1 MQILARSAKLII
13 TMPDEIM
20 LIDKPKGMTS
30 FDVIRFL
37 RRKLNIKKMGHAGT
51 LDPLATGLL
60 IIATGAATKKLTE
73 LTGLGKTY
81 IMDILLGVK
90 TDSGD
95 LEGKILEEQPVVN
108 VDLKKVQATLDSM
121 IGEIEIL
128 APIYSAI
135 KLKGKPL
142 YKYARQGEPVE
153 APMRKMTITKLTL
166 LDHFKHEDKYV
177 LRAEMDCAKG
187 TYARSVAEEIGKRL
201 GLPATIKEL
210 RRTKIGD
217 FRVEDA
223 CLPERQAQKI

>member
-1 MQILARSAKLII
+1 
-13 TMPDEIM
+13 MPDEIL
-20 LIDKPKGMTS
+20 LIDKPNGMTS

-37 RRKLNIKKMGHAGT
+37 RKKLNIKKMGHAGT

-60 IIATGAATKKLTE
+60 IVATGAATKKLTA

-95 LEGKILEEQPVVN
+95 LEGKVLEQQLVSN
-108 VDLKKVQATLDSM
+108 VDLKKVESTLSGL
-121 IGEIEIL
+121 IGEVEL
-128 APIYSAI
+128 FAPIYSAI
-135 KLKGKPL
+135 KLNGTPL
-142 YKYARQGEPVE
+142 YKYARQGKPVE

-166 LDHFKHEDKYV
+166 LKHFADEDKYV
-177 LRAEMDCAKG
+177 LRVEMDCAKG

-210 RRTKIGD
+210 RRTKIGT
-217 FRVEDA
+217 FNVES
-223 CLPERQAQKI
+223 AQKI

>member
-1 MQILARSAKLII
+1 ML
-13 TMPDEIM
+13 DNVM

-37 RRKLNIKKMGHAGT
+37 RKKFNINKMGHAGT

-60 IIATGAATKKLTE
+60 IIATGASTKKLTE
-73 LTGLGKTY
+73 LTGLDKTY

-95 LEGKILEEQPVVN
+95 LEGKILEQQPVADI
-108 VDLKKVQATLDSM
+108 DLKKVEAILSGM
-121 IGEIEIL
+121 IGEIEL
-128 APIYSAI
+128 FAPIYSAI

-142 YKYARQGEPVE
+142 YKYARQGKPVT
-153 APMRKMTITKLTL
+153 APLRKMTITKLTL
-166 LDHFKHEDKYV
+166 LKHFADADKYV
-177 LRAEMDCAKG
+177 LRVEMDCAKG

-210 RRTKIGD
+210 RRTRIGN

-223 CLPERQAQKI
+223 CPLASLTLRRSGPERQAQKI

>member
-1 MQILARSAKLII
+1 
-13 TMPDEIM
+13 MPDEIM

-37 RRKLNIKKMGHAGT
+37 RKKLNINKMGHSGT

-60 IIATGAATKKLTE
+60 ILATGDSTKKLTE

-81 IMDILLGVK
+81 IMDILLGTK

-95 LEGKILEEQPVVN
+95 LEGKILEEQPVGN
-108 VDLKKVQATLDSM
+108 VDLKKVQTTLASI
-121 IGEIEIL
+121 IGEIEIP

-142 YKYARQGEPVE
+142 YKYARQGKPVK

-166 LDHFKHEDKYV
+166 PDHFKHENKYV
-177 LRAEMDCAKG
+177 LRVEMDCAKG

-223 CLPERQAQKI
+223 QTI